1 MRNFFLFV
9 IFGILLIFSAPA
21 LFAQRGTT
29 QPQGTTGSASVN
41 VRLASPLPRNSAWGR
56 ELDRLAGEWHR
67 ITNGTVRLDVIHD
80 GREGGETQMMQS
92 LRSNAV
98 QAAIFTSFGLSQIN
112 PAIITVSVPFLIR
125 NDRELEI
132 VMREVQGDLEARFN
146 RSNFY
151 LLALS
156 RSGFVNIFS
165 RDPVFTPDDLRRQ
178 PVASNAEADQINRA
192 FSAMCFRIEQTD
204 WTDIGPKLNSGA
216 VRAVYLNPSAV
227 APLNLHR
234 QLGHMLAIDAAPVL
248 GGIVINQITWGRIR
262 DINQNYPSQLQAATR
277 RLTSQFDSTLPRMT
291 SDAIRTMT
299 GGGLTINRPS
309 PAQEQLWHNEIE
321 RVMPGLL
328 ANGTFDRELY
338 QRITGILTRIR
349 GGR

>member
-1 MRNFFLFV
+1 MRKILPLA
-9 IFGILLIFSAPA
+9 IFGILVILGTPA
-21 LFAQRGTT
+21 LFAQRGTS
-29 QPQGTTGSASVN
+29 GSETVT
-41 VRLASPLPRNSAWGR
+41 VRLASPLPRNSPWGR
-56 ELDRLAGEWHR
+56 ELDRMAGEWNR
-67 ITNGTVRLDVIHD
+67 ITNGQVRLNVIHD
-80 GREGGETQMMQS
+80 GVEGSEEKMLQS
-92 LRSNAV
+92 LRSNTV

-112 PAIITVSVPFLIR
+112 PAIMTVSIPFLIR
-125 NDRELEI
+125 NDRELDI
-132 VMREVQGDLEARFN
+132 VMREIQGDLETRFN

-178 PVASNAEADQINRA
+178 PIASNAEADRINRA
-192 FSAMCFRIEQTD
+192 FSAMGFRIEQTD
-204 WTDIGPKLNSGA
+204 WTDIGPKINSGA
-216 VRAVYLNPSAV
+216 IRAIYLNPSAV

-234 QLGHMLAIDAAPVL
+234 QLGHMLSMDVAPIL
-248 GGIVINQITWGRIR
+248 GGIVMNQVTWNRLSSINS
-262 DINQNYPSQLQAATR
+262 NYPSQLQAATR
-277 RLTSQFDSTLPRMT
+277 RLVTQFDSTLPGTTRQ
-291 SDAIRTMT
+291 AITTMT

-309 PAQEQLWHNEIE
+309 PAQEQLWYNEME

-338 QRITGILTRIR
+338 QRITGILARIR